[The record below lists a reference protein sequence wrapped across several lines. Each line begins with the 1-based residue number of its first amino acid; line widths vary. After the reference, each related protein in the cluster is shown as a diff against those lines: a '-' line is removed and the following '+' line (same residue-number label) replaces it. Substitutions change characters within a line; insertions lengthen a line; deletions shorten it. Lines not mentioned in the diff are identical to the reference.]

1 MIKIRDKKQ
10 ISRPNNEHPKNLH
23 NASKSCS
30 RPKTTS
36 TKSMVSPNFDH
47 TTMRKKTQHYELDG
61 WKHGGCTSGSIFIIL
76 DFAGNMGD
84 SIGPA
89 QTLPRS
95 QHFSLIVAHQPSG
108 QLAFRLG
115 DSKCHHVAAYQST
128 RSPAATQI
136 VAVQSHCPH
145 PSPQTC
151 YFSAARVSLSTA

>member
-1 MIKIRDKKQ
+1 MEAWCGLRTHGSMIKIRDKKQ

-23 NASKSCS
+23 NAFKSCS
-30 RPKTTS
+30 RPK
-36 TKSMVSPNFDH
+36 
-47 TTMRKKTQHYELDG
+47 
-61 WKHGGCTSGSIFIIL
+61 HGFSKFWPYDDEEENSIFIIL

-151 YFSAARVSLSTA
+151 YFSAARVS